1 MKTYLFTIVFTI
13 VLCNSLQSKENYFRY
28 HRAIQQ
34 AESYIEKGDYAEA
47 LSAYNYVF
55 KQYSHVFYCDL
66 HNACLCAIKTKDYE
80 TAYQYAKQLVSH
92 GCELTYFNDSVFAP
106 LHASV
111 YWKQFDKEY
120 NGIRNKYLADMD
132 YGLRKEYFD
141 MLHLDQSD
149 RRIKKPEQQADSIY
163 YIHAIKT
170 IDLIQKNGFPMWFIN
185 NDTINKISILFG
197 HSCILYN
204 KMNAPENEQKYNTDF
219 YNNIRKSKVLDTI
232 RIYLKDALE
241 DGYLTPNE
249 YEGTISFS
257 DFSNPYGKL
266 SIVVDLKNEK
276 VTPKTVFTQLQIE
289 AINTRRESICLPPI
303 STKTAQNYINT
314 SWYKEYPFKDVKKA
328 MAACQG
334 CPRPVIVSTITETE
348 IPVMDKFRI
357 PGNYGFRLKTLVNS
371 SITIFY
377 NY

>member
-1 MKTYLFTIVFTI
+1 FGYYKSM
-13 VLCNSLQSKENYFRY
+13 
-28 HRAIQQ
+28 QQ
-34 AESYIEKGDYAEA
+34 AESSIEKMGYAKA
-47 LSAYNYVF
+47 LSVYKNAF
-55 KQYSHVFYCDL
+55 SQYPHAFYGDL

-106 LHASV
+106 LHASA

-120 NGIRNKYLADMD
+120 NGIRNKYLANID

-141 MLHLDQSD
+141 MLHLDQSN
-149 RRIKKPEQQADSIY
+149 RRLGKPEQQADSIFF
-163 YIHAIKT
+163 INAAKT
-170 IDLIQKNGFPMWFIN
+170 VKLIREKGFPEWFVN
-185 NDTINKISILFG
+185 NDSIYNISALFG
-197 HSCILYN
+197 HYCLLYN
-204 KMNAPENEQKYNTDF
+204 KINAPQNKQKYNTDF
-219 YNNIRKSKVLDTI
+219 YNHIRSSKILDTI
-232 RIYLKDALE
+232 RICLKEGLV
-241 DGYLTPNE
+241 DGLLVPID
-249 YEGTISFS
+249 YERMITHN
-257 DFSNPYGKL
+257 DFSNPYGEL
-266 SIVVDLKNEK
+266 SIVVDLKDEK
-276 VTPKTVFTQLQIE
+276 VTPKIEFTESEIE
-289 AINTRRESICLPPI
+289 AINTRRDSICLPPI
-303 STKTAQNYINT
+303 STETAQNYINT

-357 PGNYGFRLKTLVNS
+357 PENYGFRLKTLVSS